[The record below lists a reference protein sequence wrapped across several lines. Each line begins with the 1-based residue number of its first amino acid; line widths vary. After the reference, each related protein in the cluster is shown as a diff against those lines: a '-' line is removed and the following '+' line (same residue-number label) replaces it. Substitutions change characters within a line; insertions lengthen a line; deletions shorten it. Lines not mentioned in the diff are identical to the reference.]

1 MCFIALLTRLTPY
14 HNSPTGTSL
23 AHYHNQTITDAS
35 SKNCHVRLF
44 ATRTLGL
51 QNLPNRD
58 EVPLTSPPASP
69 VRNGFSPTR
78 NGFPSPTR
86 AVSPSARATPG
97 PPLPPRRHAT
107 GGGSVGDRSAFPPS
121 PGPPMLRPTRALS
134 PVRNAASR
142 SPALEDVPDETALE
156 SEPAESQEEVVPEPT
171 TPAAPTAH
179 TGRGQGGLPRT
190 VPLSPLKSRFGED
203 TPDTPDATITPPPP
217 LANGRTRSLD
227 ATPHMTGT
235 VRLTPSATG
244 TRYGR
249 ALAPTPTGTPRQW
262 GLGGT
267 NPACGRCGKTVYFA
281 EQVKAIGKT
290 YHKGCLKCSECNTTL
305 DSTRLTERDGEP
317 YCRRCYSKVRSCMSF
332 VSV

>member
-1 MCFIALLTRLTPY
+1 
-14 HNSPTGTSL
+14 
-23 AHYHNQTITDAS
+23 
-35 SKNCHVRLF
+35 
-44 ATRTLGL
+44 
-51 QNLPNRD
+51 
-58 EVPLTSPPASP
+58 
-69 VRNGFSPTR
+69 
-78 NGFPSPTR
+78 
-86 AVSPSARATPG
+86 
-97 PPLPPRRHAT
+97 
-107 GGGSVGDRSAFPPS
+107 
-121 PGPPMLRPTRALS
+121 MLRPTRALS
-134 PVRNAASR
+134 PVRGAAYR
-142 SPALEDVPDETALE
+142 SPALEDVPDETAPE
-156 SEPAESQEEVVPEPT
+156 SEPAEPKEEEQPEPT

-190 VPLSPLKSRFGED
+190 VPLSPLKSRSGED
-203 TPDTPDATITPPPP
+203 TPDTPDATISPPLP
-217 LANGRTRSLD
+217 LANDRTRSLD

-262 GLGGT
+262 GLGGA

-317 YCRRCYSKVRSCMSF
+317 YCRRCYSKVRS
-332 VSV
+332 